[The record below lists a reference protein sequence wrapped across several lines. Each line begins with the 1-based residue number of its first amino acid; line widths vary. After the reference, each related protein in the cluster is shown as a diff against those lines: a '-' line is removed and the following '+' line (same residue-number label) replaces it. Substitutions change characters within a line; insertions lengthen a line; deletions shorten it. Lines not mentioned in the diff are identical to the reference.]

1 MVSREYYAND
11 LKLIIFCGLSLPKSK
26 VILPH
31 FDKLNWQ
38 NLLIPC
44 LGNKCLKKALNSEK
58 MFMFEKDNT

>member
-1 MVSREYYAND
+1 MVSREYYTNY

-44 LGNKCLKKALNSEK
+44 LGNKCKGRL
-58 MFMFEKDNT
+58 